1 MPAIEVAA
9 GRKRPFKPKYEDAI
23 LVRCPVALSR
33 AMTQAAG
40 LSMTSV
46 SGYVRGAVL
55 ERLRRDGI
63 NPFPPDRT
71 ERPNARRR
79 HTDMTAA

>member
-1 MPAIEVAA
+1 MPAIEAAA
-9 GRKRPFKPKYEDAI
+9 GRKRPFKYDHAI
-23 LVRCPVALSR
+23 LVRCPTVLSR
-33 AMTQAAG
+33 AMAQAAG

-63 NPFPPDRT
+63 NPFRPGQP
-71 ERPNARRR
+71 ERPDARRR
-79 HTDMTAA
+79 HADATAA